1 MRECLHSLS
10 ESLFSRFVFTLVI
23 PGGWVD
29 TDSNT
34 GRRFDVFIG
43 RLNLFALLAA
53 FKITGQDVTHSLSIY

>member
-1 MRECLHSLS
+1 M
-10 ESLFSRFVFTLVI
+10 FTLVI
-23 PGGWVD
+23 PGGWVA